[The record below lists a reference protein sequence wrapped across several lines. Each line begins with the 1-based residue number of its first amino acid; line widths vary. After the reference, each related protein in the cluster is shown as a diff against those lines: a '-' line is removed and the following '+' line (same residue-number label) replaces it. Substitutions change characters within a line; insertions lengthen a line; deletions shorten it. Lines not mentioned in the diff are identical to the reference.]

1 MRIIQ
6 GVLVSED
13 IIESKFC
20 CDLAACEGMCCIEGD
35 VGAPVDPMEVSDLED
50 YYPIFKKY
58 MTPDG
63 ITKIEESG
71 TFDYDMEGA
80 FVTPLLDNEACAYV
94 YYENNIA
101 KCAIEKAF
109 LNGEIDFQKPISC
122 HLYPIRIIKLPDYE
136 ALNYHRWAVCHA
148 ACHKGKQLNL
158 PLYRFLKEPLIRKY
172 GELWY
177 QELLQNI
184 ENEKP

>member
-13 IIESKFC
+13 IIESQFC
-20 CDLAACEGMCCIEGD
+20 CDLAECEGMCCIEGD

-58 MTPDG
+58 MTPEG
-63 ITKIEESG
+63 IRKIEESG

-80 FVTPLLDNEACAYV
+80 FVTPLLDNEACAFV

-109 LNGEIDFQKPISC
+109 LNGEIDLKKPISC

-177 QELLQNI
+177 QDLLQNI
-184 ENEKP
+184 ENEHH

>member
-13 IIESKFC
+13 IVESKFC
-20 CDLAACEGMCCIEGD
+20 CDLAECEGMCCIEGD
-35 VGAPVDPMEVSDLED
+35 VGTPVDPMEVSDLED
-50 YYPIFKKY
+50 YYPIYQKY
-58 MTPDG
+58 MTPEG
-63 ITKIEESG
+63 ITKIEESV
-71 TFDYDMEGA
+71 TFDYDLEGA

-94 YYENNIA
+94 YYENSIA

-122 HLYPIRIIKLPDYE
+122 HLYPIRIINLPDYE
-136 ALNYHRWAVCHA
+136 ALNYHRWAVCDA

-158 PLYRFLKEPLIRKY
+158 PLYRFLKVPLIRKY

>member
-13 IIESKFC
+13 IVESKFC
-20 CDLAACEGMCCIEGD
+20 CDLAECEGMCCIEGD

-50 YYPIFKKY
+50 YYPIYQKY
-58 MTPDG
+58 MTPEG

-71 TFDYDMEGA
+71 TFDYDLEGA

-94 YYENNIA
+94 YYENSIA

-109 LNGEIDFQKPISC
+109 LNGEIDFQKFAI
-122 HLYPIRIIKLPDYE
+122 
-136 ALNYHRWAVCHA
+136 
-148 ACHKGKQLNL
+148 
-158 PLYRFLKEPLIRKY
+158 
-172 GELWY
+172 
-177 QELLQNI
+177 NI
-184 ENEKP
+184 ENAMQIKKEYLDNLLHYTRITLNLNYLSE